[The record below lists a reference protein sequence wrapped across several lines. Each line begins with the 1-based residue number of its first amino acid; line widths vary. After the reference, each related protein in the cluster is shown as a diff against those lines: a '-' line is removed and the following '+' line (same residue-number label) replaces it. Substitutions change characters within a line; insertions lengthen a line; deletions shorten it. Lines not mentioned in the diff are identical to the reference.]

1 MDNEKLNSNTKEKR
15 VLDSVEAAQYL
26 GISYWLI
33 RKLVREKKIPYYKI
47 ESKTLFT
54 KEILDKYIQDSLEE
68 PKKKVKYSFDNHIFK
83 TQYVF
88 ENISNPTNDILKY
101 TAYLTSNNKYQIIED
116 FDPSLEN
123 GSAKLAVKSVST
135 FEDMIV
141 VEINW
146 TKNSYSI
153 IVYKDKSTLENSTNN

>member
-54 KEILDKYIQDSLEE
+54 KEILDKYIQDRLEE
-68 PKKKVKYSFDNHIFK
+68 PKKKVEYSFD
-83 TQYVF
+83 
-88 ENISNPTNDILKY
+88 
-101 TAYLTSNNKYQIIED
+101 D
-116 FDPSLEN
+116 F
-123 GSAKLAVKSVST
+123 
-135 FEDMIV
+135 
-141 VEINW
+141 
-146 TKNSYSI
+146 
-153 IVYKDKSTLENSTNN
+153 

>member
-1 MDNEKLNSNTKEKR
+1 MDNEELNSNTKEKR

-68 PKKKVKYSFDNHIFK
+68 PKKKVEYSFD
-83 TQYVF
+83 
-88 ENISNPTNDILKY
+88 
-101 TAYLTSNNKYQIIED
+101 D
-116 FDPSLEN
+116 F
-123 GSAKLAVKSVST
+123 
-135 FEDMIV
+135 
-141 VEINW
+141 
-146 TKNSYSI
+146 
-153 IVYKDKSTLENSTNN
+153 

>member
-68 PKKKVKYSFDNHIFK
+68 PKKKVEYNFD
-83 TQYVF
+83 
-88 ENISNPTNDILKY
+88 
-101 TAYLTSNNKYQIIED
+101 D
-116 FDPSLEN
+116 F
-123 GSAKLAVKSVST
+123 
-135 FEDMIV
+135 
-141 VEINW
+141 
-146 TKNSYSI
+146 
-153 IVYKDKSTLENSTNN
+153 

>member
-33 RKLVREKKIPYYKI
+33 RKLVREKKIPFYKI

-68 PKKKVKYSFDNHIFK
+68 PKKKVKYDF
-83 TQYVF
+83 
-88 ENISNPTNDILKY
+88 SN
-101 TAYLTSNNKYQIIED
+101 
-116 FDPSLEN
+116 F
-123 GSAKLAVKSVST
+123 
-135 FEDMIV
+135 
-141 VEINW
+141 
-146 TKNSYSI
+146 
-153 IVYKDKSTLENSTNN
+153 

>member
-15 VLDSVEAAQYL
+15 VLDSEEAAQYL

-68 PKKKVKYSFDNHIFK
+68 PKKKVEYSFD
-83 TQYVF
+83 
-88 ENISNPTNDILKY
+88 
-101 TAYLTSNNKYQIIED
+101 D
-116 FDPSLEN
+116 F
-123 GSAKLAVKSVST
+123 
-135 FEDMIV
+135 
-141 VEINW
+141 
-146 TKNSYSI
+146 
-153 IVYKDKSTLENSTNN
+153 

>member
-1 MDNEKLNSNTKEKR
+1 MNNEKLNSNTKEKR

-68 PKKKVKYSFDNHIFK
+68 PKKKVKYTFDNF
-83 TQYVF
+83 
-88 ENISNPTNDILKY
+88 
-101 TAYLTSNNKYQIIED
+101 
-116 FDPSLEN
+116 
-123 GSAKLAVKSVST
+123 
-135 FEDMIV
+135 
-141 VEINW
+141 
-146 TKNSYSI
+146 
-153 IVYKDKSTLENSTNN
+153 

>member
-68 PKKKVKYSFDNHIFK
+68 PKEKVEYSFD
-83 TQYVF
+83 
-88 ENISNPTNDILKY
+88 
-101 TAYLTSNNKYQIIED
+101 D
-116 FDPSLEN
+116 F
-123 GSAKLAVKSVST
+123 
-135 FEDMIV
+135 
-141 VEINW
+141 
-146 TKNSYSI
+146 
-153 IVYKDKSTLENSTNN
+153 

>member
-1 MDNEKLNSNTKEKR
+1 MNNEKLNSNTKEKR

-68 PKKKVKYSFDNHIFK
+68 PKKKVKYDF
-83 TQYVF
+83 
-88 ENISNPTNDILKY
+88 SN
-101 TAYLTSNNKYQIIED
+101 
-116 FDPSLEN
+116 F
-123 GSAKLAVKSVST
+123 
-135 FEDMIV
+135 
-141 VEINW
+141 
-146 TKNSYSI
+146 
-153 IVYKDKSTLENSTNN
+153 

>member
-1 MDNEKLNSNTKEKR
+1 MNSENLNLETKEKR

-68 PKKKVKYSFDNHIFK
+68 PKKKVKYDF
-83 TQYVF
+83 
-88 ENISNPTNDILKY
+88 SN
-101 TAYLTSNNKYQIIED
+101 
-116 FDPSLEN
+116 F
-123 GSAKLAVKSVST
+123 
-135 FEDMIV
+135 
-141 VEINW
+141 
-146 TKNSYSI
+146 
-153 IVYKDKSTLENSTNN
+153 

>member
-1 MDNEKLNSNTKEKR
+1 MDNEKLNLNTKEKR

-68 PKKKVKYSFDNHIFK
+68 PKKKVEYSFD
-83 TQYVF
+83 
-88 ENISNPTNDILKY
+88 
-101 TAYLTSNNKYQIIED
+101 D
-116 FDPSLEN
+116 F
-123 GSAKLAVKSVST
+123 
-135 FEDMIV
+135 
-141 VEINW
+141 
-146 TKNSYSI
+146 
-153 IVYKDKSTLENSTNN
+153 

>member
-1 MDNEKLNSNTKEKR
+1 MNSEKLNLDTKEKR

-68 PKKKVKYSFDNHIFK
+68 PKKKVEYSFD
-83 TQYVF
+83 
-88 ENISNPTNDILKY
+88 
-101 TAYLTSNNKYQIIED
+101 D
-116 FDPSLEN
+116 F
-123 GSAKLAVKSVST
+123 
-135 FEDMIV
+135 
-141 VEINW
+141 
-146 TKNSYSI
+146 
-153 IVYKDKSTLENSTNN
+153 

>member
-15 VLDSVEAAQYL
+15 VLGSVEAAQYL

-68 PKKKVKYSFDNHIFK
+68 PRKKVEYSFD
-83 TQYVF
+83 
-88 ENISNPTNDILKY
+88 
-101 TAYLTSNNKYQIIED
+101 D
-116 FDPSLEN
+116 F
-123 GSAKLAVKSVST
+123 
-135 FEDMIV
+135 
-141 VEINW
+141 
-146 TKNSYSI
+146 
-153 IVYKDKSTLENSTNN
+153 

>member
-68 PKKKVKYSFDNHIFK
+68 QKKKVEYSFD
-83 TQYVF
+83 
-88 ENISNPTNDILKY
+88 
-101 TAYLTSNNKYQIIED
+101 D
-116 FDPSLEN
+116 F
-123 GSAKLAVKSVST
+123 
-135 FEDMIV
+135 
-141 VEINW
+141 
-146 TKNSYSI
+146 
-153 IVYKDKSTLENSTNN
+153 

>member
-68 PKKKVKYSFDNHIFK
+68 PEKKVKYSFD
-83 TQYVF
+83 
-88 ENISNPTNDILKY
+88 
-101 TAYLTSNNKYQIIED
+101 D
-116 FDPSLEN
+116 F
-123 GSAKLAVKSVST
+123 
-135 FEDMIV
+135 
-141 VEINW
+141 
-146 TKNSYSI
+146 
-153 IVYKDKSTLENSTNN
+153 

>member
-68 PKKKVKYSFDNHIFK
+68 PNKKVKYSFD
-83 TQYVF
+83 
-88 ENISNPTNDILKY
+88 
-101 TAYLTSNNKYQIIED
+101 D
-116 FDPSLEN
+116 F
-123 GSAKLAVKSVST
+123 
-135 FEDMIV
+135 
-141 VEINW
+141 
-146 TKNSYSI
+146 
-153 IVYKDKSTLENSTNN
+153 

>member
-15 VLDSVEAAQYL
+15 VLNSVEAAQYL

-68 PKKKVKYSFDNHIFK
+68 PKKKVKYSFD
-83 TQYVF
+83 
-88 ENISNPTNDILKY
+88 
-101 TAYLTSNNKYQIIED
+101 D
-116 FDPSLEN
+116 F
-123 GSAKLAVKSVST
+123 
-135 FEDMIV
+135 
-141 VEINW
+141 
-146 TKNSYSI
+146 
-153 IVYKDKSTLENSTNN
+153 

>member
-54 KEILDKYIQDSLEE
+54 KEILDKYIQDSLEK
-68 PKKKVKYSFDNHIFK
+68 PRKKVEYSFD
-83 TQYVF
+83 
-88 ENISNPTNDILKY
+88 
-101 TAYLTSNNKYQIIED
+101 D
-116 FDPSLEN
+116 F
-123 GSAKLAVKSVST
+123 
-135 FEDMIV
+135 
-141 VEINW
+141 
-146 TKNSYSI
+146 
-153 IVYKDKSTLENSTNN
+153 